1 MPQRPAEGPGGVA
14 VSSTEGPGAG
24 VDVSQLQ
31 PSNET
36 PASPPLSFGSEGSP
50 DAPVRP
56 GLPGTV
62 YLVGAGPGDPEL
74 LTLKAYR
81 LLRGC
86 DALVH
91 DSLVPKAL
99 LDLVPEHCER
109 HFVGK
114 RRGHHSV
121 PQPSTNALLLELA
134 GRHRSVVRLKGGDP
148 FLFGRGGEE
157 AAHLVARGVAVEVV
171 PGVTAGIAAPA
182 YAGIPVT
189 HRRAGSSVTFV
200 TGHEEIDK
208 GRPGVDWRGLARS
221 SDGLVIYMG
230 LHNLRRIGQELV
242 AGGLDP
248 ATPAAVIQQG
258 TVRGQRLLIASLAE
272 LPDRVEAEGFAS
284 PSIVVVGEVVAQ
296 RVEACAPE
304 PADAEMPLPF

>member
-1 MPQRPAEGPGGVA
+1 MSA
-14 VSSTEGPGAG
+14 
-24 VDVSQLQ
+24 
-31 PSNET
+31 
-36 PASPPLSFGSEGSP
+36 ASG
-50 DAPVRP
+50 
-56 GLPGTV
+56 PGTV

-74 LTLKAYR
+74 LTLKAHR
-81 LLRGC
+81 LLQQC
-86 DALVH
+86 DALVY

-99 LDLVPEHCER
+99 LDLVPESCER

-121 PQPSTNALLLELA
+121 PQPSTNAVLVELA
-134 GRHRSVVRLKGGDP
+134 GRCRLIVRLKGGDP

-157 AAHLVARGVAVEVV
+157 AAHLAARGIPVQVV

-230 LHNLRRIGQELV
+230 MHNLAAISAELL
-242 AGGLDP
+242 AGGLAPD
-248 ATPAAVIQQG
+248 TPSAVIQQG
-258 TVRGQRLLIASLAE
+258 TVRGQRQLISVLGQLA
-272 LPDRVEAEGFAS
+272 DRVEELGLAS
-284 PSIVVVGEVVAQ
+284 PSIVVLGEVVAQ
-296 RVEACAPE
+296 RVPACAPD
-304 PADAEMPLPF
+304 PADVEMPIPF

>member
-1 MPQRPAEGPGGVA
+1 MTNGHRTG
-14 VSSTEGPGAG
+14 
-24 VDVSQLQ
+24 D
-31 PSNET
+31 
-36 PASPPLSFGSEGSP
+36 PASSGHASG
-50 DAPVRP
+50 
-56 GLPGTV
+56 GTV

-74 LTLKAYR
+74 LTLRAHR
-81 LLRGC
+81 LLSAC

-91 DSLVPKAL
+91 DALVPTAL
-99 LDLVPEHCER
+99 LELVPEGCER

-121 PQPSTNALLLELA
+121 PQPSTNAVLVELA
-134 GRHRSVVRLKGGDP
+134 QRHRCIVRLKGGDP

-157 AAHLVARGVAVEVV
+157 AAHLAAHGVAVEVV

-189 HRRAGSSVTFV
+189 HRSAGSSVTFV

-208 GRPGVDWRGLARS
+208 QRPGVDWRGLARS

-230 LHNLRRIGQELV
+230 LHNLGRIAEELL
-242 AGGLDP
+242 AGGLAAD
-248 ATPAAVIQQG
+248 TPAAIIQQG
-258 TVRGQRLLIASLAE
+258 TVQGQRLLLSPLAQLAE
-272 LPDRVEAEGFAS
+272 RAEAEGFAS

-296 RVEACAPE
+296 RVAACAPT
-304 PADAEMPLPF
+304 PALVEMPIPL

>member
-1 MPQRPAEGPGGVA
+1 M
-14 VSSTEGPGAG
+14 S
-24 VDVSQLQ
+24 D
-31 PSNET
+31 
-36 PASPPLSFGSEGSP
+36 PLP
-50 DAPVRP
+50 DPH
-56 GLPGTV
+56 GLGTV

-74 LTLKAYR
+74 LTLRAHR
-81 LLRGC
+81 LLRSC
-86 DALVH
+86 DALVY
-91 DSLVPKAL
+91 DSLVPGAL
-99 LDLVPEHCER
+99 LDLVPPHCER

-121 PQPSTNALLLELA
+121 PQVSTNAVLVELA
-134 GRHRSVVRLKGGDP
+134 GRHRTIVRLKGGDP

-157 AAHLVARGVAVEVV
+157 AAHLAARGVPVEVV

-230 LHNLRRIGQELV
+230 LHNLAAICAELQ
-242 AGGLDP
+242 AGGLAAD
-248 ATPAAVIQQG
+248 TPSAVIQQG
-258 TVRGQRLLIASLAE
+258 TVVGQRLLLAPLAE
-272 LPDRVEAEGFAS
+272 LPVRVQQEGFGS
-284 PSIVVVGEVVAQ
+284 PAIVVIGPVVAQ
-296 RVEACAPE
+296 RVASCAPH
-304 PADAEMPLPF
+304 PADAEMPIPF